1 MRPRI
6 FVLSEPEE
14 STFRYAS
21 DGWYQAK
28 LRGTPE
34 AEALMVEATKAI
46 EAATDIKDA
55 CKKLEEAG
63 FEVSFDVPE
72 WLKPGN
78 FGSMSGGGPEERE
91 ENDGD
96 LGG

>member
-1 MRPRI
+1 MKPRI

-28 LRGTPE
+28 LRGTPK
-34 AEALMVEATKAI
+34 AEALMAKATKAI

-78 FGSMSGGGPEERE
+78 FGSMNSNTQEGE
-91 ENDGD
+91 
-96 LGG
+96 